1 MHSTGFDASMRGCP
15 CCFIVPPQM
24 LQRLA
29 MSGDPGLAE
38 TAGRTL
44 RLTQSLVAFRAQLST
59 GAPSPAAAKRIGLRR
74 QIFDCKGTNDLPG
87 DLVRSQNGTDTG
99 PSRDKAANEAFDN
112 AGTTWDFYNKIFGRE
127 SVDNHGKTLVSSV
140 HYGEKYDNAFW
151 DGRQMVYGNG
161 DGVIFVRFTAALDV
175 IAHELTHGVTQFT
188 AQLAYQDQSG
198 ALNES
203 MSDAFGSMV
212 KQWALGQTADEADW
226 LIGAAIMAPGFKG
239 RALRDM
245 ANPGTAF
252 DDPNLGKDSQPGH
265 MKDYVQTTSDNGGV
279 HTNSGIPNRAFALV
293 AKAIGGNSWEKAG
306 KIWYVTL
313 TERLT
318 GTADFAKCATETVS
332 VARDLFPEDSS
343 IAAKVAKA
351 WADVGVLEEAPSAAL
366 LANIAGAYVIAPRVR
381 EMAAAPPPKTKKRK
395 LAAPRAAA
403 KAPKDTRKKKVKSV
417 RSRGR

>member
-1 MHSTGFDASMRGCP
+1 MHSTGFGARRGGCP
-15 CCFIVPPQM
+15 CCFIVPPHM
-24 LQRLA
+24 LERLA
-29 MSGDPGLAE
+29 TSGDASLAE

-59 GAPSPAAAKRIGLRR
+59 GAPSPAAAKRQGLRR
-74 QIFDCKGTNDLPG
+74 QVFDCKGTNDLPG
-87 DLVRSQNGTDTG
+87 DPVRSETDITS
-99 PSRDKAANEAFDN
+99 SRDKAVNEAFDN
-112 AGTTWDFYNKIFGRE
+112 AGTTWDFYNTIFGRE

-140 HYGEKYDNAFW
+140 HYGENYDNAFW
-151 DGRQMVYGNG
+151 NGQQMVYGDG
-161 DGVIFVRFTAALDV
+161 DGVIFVRFTTALDV

-188 AQLAYQDQSG
+188 AQLAYQDQPG

-203 MSDAFGSMV
+203 MSDVFGSMV
-212 KQWALGQTADEADW
+212 KQWALGQSVDQADW

-245 ANPGTAF
+245 ANPGTAY
-252 DDPNLGKDSQPGH
+252 DDPRLGKDPQPGH
-265 MKDYVQTTSDNGGV
+265 MRDYVQTSADNGGV
-279 HTNSGIPNRAFALV
+279 HTNSGIPNRAFVVA

-351 WADVGVLEEAPSAAL
+351 WADVGVLEEAPSTAL
-366 LANIAGAYVIAPRVR
+366 LANIAGAYVIAPRMR
-381 EMAAAPPPKTKKRK
+381 EVAVAPPSAAKKKKRS
-395 LAAPRAAA
+395 APRAAA
-403 KAPKDTRKKKVKSV
+403 NAPKDTRKKKVKSA